1 MVNESAAKGRVS
13 EGTEKAAIDWL
24 HEVESH
30 VAADSPLHEILR
42 RIVDFAAALVSCDS
56 CFVYVLERDELVLR
70 ASKNPRN
77 DAVNRLK
84 LRVGE
89 GITGW
94 VAEHL
99 EPVALAHDAFRD
111 ARFRFFNEL
120 PEDRYEAFLSVPI
133 LCRGKAVGVINL
145 QHREPHNY
153 SRRQI
158 QFISTLGFL
167 VGAAIKI
174 AQLEE
179 RNDQLS
185 QELENRKVLERA
197 KGIVQ
202 RELGL
207 SEEEAYITLQRR
219 SRQLRKPLREVAEA
233 VILDAKTKAGAAT
246 SRTVNATGS
255 SGEGDPL
262 TFSSKQ

>member
-1 MVNESAAKGRVS
+1 MVDESAVRVRAS
-13 EGTEKAAIDWL
+13 GTVEEAAIDWL

-30 VAADSPLHEILR
+30 VAADSRLHEILR

-56 CFVYVLERDELVLR
+56 CFVYVLEQDELVLR

-77 DAVNRLK
+77 NAINQLR

-99 EPVALAHDAFRD
+99 QPVALARDAFRD

-153 SRRQI
+153 SQRQI
-158 QFISTLGFL
+158 QLISTLGFL

-179 RNDQLS
+179 RNYELCQQL
-185 QELENRKVLERA
+185 EDRKVLERA

-202 RELGL
+202 RELGV
-207 SEEEAYITLQRR
+207 SEEDAYINLQKR
-219 SRQLRKPLREVAEA
+219 SRRLRKPLRQVAEA
-233 VILDAKTKAGAAT
+233 VILDAKTKAGEKEKI
-246 SRTVNATGS
+246 S
-255 SGEGDPL
+255 S
-262 TFSSKQ
+262 

>member
-1 MVNESAAKGRVS
+1 M
-13 EGTEKAAIDWL
+13 
-24 HEVESH
+24 
-30 VAADSPLHEILR
+30 
-42 RIVDFAAALVSCDS
+42 
-56 CFVYVLERDELVLR
+56 
-70 ASKNPRN
+70 
-77 DAVNRLK
+77 
-84 LRVGE
+84 
-89 GITGW
+89 
-94 VAEHL
+94 
-99 EPVALAHDAFRD
+99 ALAHGAFRD

-145 QHREPHNY
+145 QHREQHTY

-179 RNDQLS
+179 RNYQLS
-185 QELENRKVLERA
+185 QQLEDRKVLERA

-207 SEEEAYITLQRR
+207 SEEEPISACK
-219 SRQLRKPLREVAEA
+219 S
-233 VILDAKTKAGAAT
+233 KAGACA
-246 SRTVNATGS
+246 SPCGRSPKQSSSMRRRDLGRRT
-255 SGEGDPL
+255 L
-262 TFSSKQ
+262 TDDG

>member
-1 MVNESAAKGRVS
+1 MSEDGAAMRKPMDDTIAD
-13 EGTEKAAIDWL
+13 EIDWL
-24 HEVESH
+24 HQVQTHIAEEGPLDEV
-30 VAADSPLHEILR
+30 LR
-42 RIVDFAAALVSCDS
+42 RIADFAAAVVDCDS
-56 CFVYVLERDELVLR
+56 CFVYVLEQSDLVLR
-70 ASKNPRN
+70 ASKNPHTN
-77 DAVNRLK
+77 VVGRLR

-99 EPVALAHDAFRD
+99 RPVAVAHGAFRD
-111 ARFRFFNEL
+111 PRFRFFNEL

-145 QHREPHNY
+145 QHRAPNDY
-153 SRRQI
+153 TRRQI
-158 QFISTLGFL
+158 QLISSLGFL
-167 VGAAIKI
+167 VGAAIEI

-179 RNDQLS
+179 RNAQLS
-185 QELENRKVLERA
+185 QELEDRKVLERA

-207 SEEEAYITLQRR
+207 SEEEAYISLQKR

-233 VILDAKTKAGAAT
+233 IILSAKAKAA
-246 SRTVNATGS
+246 SKEPL
-255 SGEGDPL
+255 EG
-262 TFSSKQ
+262 

>member
-1 MVNESAAKGRVS
+1 MVDESAAKVRVS
-13 EGTEKAAIDWL
+13 EGTERAAIDWF
-24 HEVESH
+24 HEVESQ

-77 DAVNRLK
+77 HAVNRLK

-99 EPVALAHDAFRD
+99 QPVALAHDAFRD

-158 QFISTLGFL
+158 QFISTLGLL

-179 RNDQLS
+179 RNYQLS

-207 SEEEAYITLQRR
+207 SEEEAYITLQKR
-219 SRQLRKPLREVAEA
+219 SRRLRKPLREVAEA
-233 VILDAKTKAGAAT
+233 VIFDAKTKAGAESAR
-246 SRTVNATGS
+246 SANASGS
-255 SGEGDPL
+255 STENDSLAINP
-262 TFSSKQ
+262 KQ

>member
-1 MVNESAAKGRVS
+1 MGSQPARDLSATAMVDESALKVRALGC
-13 EGTEKAAIDWL
+13 TEDAAFDWL

-56 CFVYVLERDELVLR
+56 CFVYVLEQDELVLR

-77 DAVNRLK
+77 HAVNQLK

-99 EPVALAHDAFRD
+99 QPVALAHGAFRD

-145 QHREPHNY
+145 QHREEHTY
-153 SRRQI
+153 TRRQI

-179 RNDQLS
+179 RNYQLS
-185 QELENRKVLERA
+185 QQLEDRKVLERA

-207 SEEEAYITLQRR
+207 SEEEAYISLQKR
-219 SRQLRKPLREVAEA
+219 SRRLRKPLREIAEA
-233 VILDAKTKAGAAT
+233 VVLDAKTRDGQKNSA
-246 SRTVNATGS
+246 
-255 SGEGDPL
+255 
-262 TFSSKQ
+262 